1 MEKRERIL
9 SPEMLARLAK
19 MQAAIN
25 AEADKFKNPETFMQS
40 LESAL
45 SRTAEDSG
53 GIANLDYDPQ
63 SNMYKLWFANQRQLI
78 FWKTS
83 KGYFCSLRE
92 YTANGGHDW
101 TLTPPL
107 ELSNDLAMNA
117 FHAVESKHSEK
128 NNNNLQNIAN
138 VISSIEHD

>member
-19 MQAAIN
+19 IQAAIN
-25 AEADKFKNPETFMQS
+25 AEADKFRNPETFMAA
-40 LESAL
+40 LESTLA
-45 SRTAEDSG
+45 RTAEDSG
-53 GIANLDYDPQ
+53 GIASLDYKPQ
-63 SNMYKLWFANQRQLI
+63 SKMYKLWFANQRLLI

-101 TLTPPL
+101 VLAPPL
-107 ELSNDLAMNA
+107 ELDNDLVMQA
-117 FHAVESKHSEK
+117 FNLVETKYK
-128 NNNNLQNIAN
+128 QRNQININLFNNNRE
-138 VISSIEHD
+138 SI